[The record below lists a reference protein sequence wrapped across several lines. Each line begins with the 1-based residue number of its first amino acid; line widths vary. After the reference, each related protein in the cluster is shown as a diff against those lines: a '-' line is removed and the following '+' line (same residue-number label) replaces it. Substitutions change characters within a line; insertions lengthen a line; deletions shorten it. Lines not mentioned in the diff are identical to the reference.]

1 MGGFPFSLFVS
12 VSIRGKRSRGIL
24 DQAKERQMDGTFD
37 VSLREKWSDS
47 NTRDM
52 ENHVLE
58 FGFKEEDHH
67 KDTPLTKKTFVLP
80 LCRDLHQ

>member
-1 MGGFPFSLFVS
+1 
-12 VSIRGKRSRGIL
+12 
-24 DQAKERQMDGTFD
+24 MDGTFD

-52 ENHVLE
+52 ENQILG
-58 FGFKEEDHH
+58 FGLKEEDHH
-67 KDTPLTKKTFVLP
+67 KDTPLRKTTFVLP